1 MASNLHN
8 LPNPFNAEV
17 DGDVRVAIIAA
28 EWNGHITSALT
39 DGCVDTLKK
48 HGVDDDMIDIFHAHV
63 AVDFGVERIG

>member
-39 DGCVDTLKK
+39 DGCVDTLKN
-48 HGVDDDMIDIFHAHV
+48 MASTTT
-63 AVDFGVERIG
+63 